1 MLERAKSLDIETE
14 NLLHGL
20 RLTESGAAQ
29 QCAWFGGLNLERRT
43 AAIPFVSESSRKAS
57 AAFFVMI
64 IIKSEL
70 ILSAFRIGAEL
81 DLTDGARE
89 CCLRWFCSLP

>member
-14 NLLHGL
+14 NLLHGF

-29 QCAWFGGLNLERRT
+29 QCAWFGRLNLERRT
-43 AAIPFVSESSRKAS
+43 ATNRFISDSSRKAS
-57 AAFFVMI
+57 AAFFTMI

-70 ILSAFRIGAEL
+70 GLFPFRIGANP
-81 DLTDGARE
+81 DLTGGVRE